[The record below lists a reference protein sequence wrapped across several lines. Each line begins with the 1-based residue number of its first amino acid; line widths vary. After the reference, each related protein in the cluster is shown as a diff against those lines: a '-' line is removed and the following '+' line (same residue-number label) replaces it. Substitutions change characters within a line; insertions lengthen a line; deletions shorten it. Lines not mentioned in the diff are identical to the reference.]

1 MYKFM
6 FLNNNFLKFDIRT
19 ALIAS
24 LVLHAIVVFN
34 EFVKVNKNPLE
45 NLKIEVKLLPDP
57 KPEPPPVIEKP
68 KPIEPPPPPVIE
80 KPKPIEPP
88 PPPVI
93 EKPKPIEPPP
103 VIEPIPEKIEEPI
116 PQDVIP
122 KEDAV
127 PIYEEPIQE
136 PVQEVTPRVDQ
147 EKIEREK
154 KQLQQ
159 RKMDAVELFTN
170 NLAFHIS
177 KFKKYPRIA
186 MRRNWQGMVLV
197 KMVMLDNGNIQS
209 LSIEKSSGYE
219 VLDNE
224 AMKMIERAKP
234 LPKPPDILAGDEVNI
249 YVPVSFALN

>member
-1 MYKFM
+1 M
-6 FLNNNFLKFDIRT
+6 FLNNNFLKFDIKT

-45 NLKIEVKLLPDP
+45 NLKIEVNLVSEP

-68 KPIEPPPPPVIE
+68 KPIEPPPVIE
-80 KPKPIEPP
+80 KPKPIE

-103 VIEPIPEKIEEPI
+103 VLEPIPEKIEEPI
-116 PQDVIP
+116 PQDIIP

-127 PIYEEPIQE
+127 PINEKPFQE

-197 KMVMLDNGNIQS
+197 RMVMLDNGNIQS
-209 LSIEKSSGYE
+209 LSIEKSSGYD

-224 AMKMIERAKP
+224 AMKMIERSKP

>member
-6 FLNNNFLKFDIRT
+6 FLNNNFLKFDIKT

-45 NLKIEVKLLPDP
+45 NLKIEVNLVSEP

-68 KPIEPPPPPVIE
+68 KPIEPPP
-80 KPKPIEPP
+80 
-88 PPPVI
+88 VI

-103 VIEPIPEKIEEPI
+103 VLEPIPEKIEEPI

-197 KMVMLDNGNIQS
+197 RMVMLDNGNIQS
-209 LSIEKSSGYE
+209 LSIEKSSGYD

-224 AMKMIERAKP
+224 AMKMIERSKP

>member
-1 MYKFM
+1 M

-34 EFVKVNKNPLE
+34 EFVKVNQNPLE
-45 NLKIEVKLLPDP
+45 NLKIEVNLVSEP

-68 KPIEPPPPPVIE
+68 KPIEPPPVIE
-80 KPKPIEPP
+80 KPKPIE

-103 VIEPIPEKIEEPI
+103 VLEPIPEKIEEPI

-122 KEDAV
+122 EEDAV
-127 PIYEEPIQE
+127 PIYKE
-136 PVQEVTPRVDQ
+136 PVREQTVQEITPKVDQ

-159 RKMDAVELFTN
+159 RKKDAVELFTN
-170 NLAFHIS
+170 NLAFHIA
-177 KFKKYPRIA
+177 KFKNYPRIA

-197 KMVMLDNGNIQS
+197 RMVMLDNGNIQS

-234 LPKPPDILAGDEVNI
+234 LPKPPDILASDEVNI

>member
-1 MYKFM
+1 M
-6 FLNNNFLKFDIRT
+6 FLNNNFLKFDIKT

-45 NLKIEVKLLPDP
+45 NLKIEVNLVSEP

-68 KPIEPPPPPVIE
+68 KPIEPPP
-80 KPKPIEPP
+80 
-88 PPPVI
+88 VI

-103 VIEPIPEKIEEPI
+103 VLDPIPEKIEEPI

-127 PIYEEPIQE
+127 PIYEKPIQE

-197 KMVMLDNGNIQS
+197 RMVMLDNGNIQS
-209 LSIEKSSGYE
+209 LSIEKSSGYD

>member
-57 KPEPPPVIEKP
+57 KPE
-68 KPIEPPPPPVIE
+68 PPPVIE

>member
-1 MYKFM
+1 M
-6 FLNNNFLKFDIRT
+6 FLINNFIKFDIKT

-24 LVLHAIVVFN
+24 LILHAIVVFN

-45 NLKIEVKLLPDP
+45 NLKIEVNLVSEP

-68 KPIEPPPPPVIE
+68 KPIE
-80 KPKPIEPP
+80 

-116 PQDVIP
+116 PQDIIP
-122 KEDAV
+122 EEDAV
-127 PIYEEPIQE
+127 PIYQEPIQE
-136 PVQEVTPRVDQ
+136 LVQEVTPRVDQ

-197 KMVMLDNGNIQS
+197 RMVMLDNGNIQS
-209 LSIEKSSGYE
+209 LSIEKSSGYD

-224 AMKMIERAKP
+224 AMRMIERAKP

>member
-1 MYKFM
+1 M

-88 PPPVI
+88 PVL
-93 EKPKPIEPPP
+93 
-103 VIEPIPEKIEEPI
+103 EPIPEKIEEPI

>member
-1 MYKFM
+1 M
-6 FLNNNFLKFDIRT
+6 FLNNNLIRFDIKT

-34 EFVKVNKNPLE
+34 EFVKVNQNPLE
-45 NLKIEVKLLPDP
+45 NLKIEVNLVSEP
-57 KPEPPPVIEKP
+57 KPIEPPPVIEKP
-68 KPIEPPPPPVIE
+68 KPIEPPPVLD
-80 KPKPIEPP
+80 
-88 PPPVI
+88 
-93 EKPKPIEPPP
+93 
-103 VIEPIPEKIEEPI
+103 PIPEKIEEPI

-122 KEDAV
+122 EEDAV
-127 PIYEEPIQE
+127 PVYEKPIQE

-147 EKIEREK
+147 EKIQREK

-197 KMVMLDNGNIQS
+197 RMVMLDNGNIQS

>member
-1 MYKFM
+1 M
-6 FLNNNFLKFDIRT
+6 FLNNNFIKFDIKT
-19 ALIAS
+19 AVIAS
-24 LVLHAIVVFN
+24 LILHAIVVFN

-45 NLKIEVKLLPDP
+45 NLKIEVNLVSEP

-68 KPIEPPPPPVIE
+68 KPIEPPP
-80 KPKPIEPP
+80 
-88 PPPVI
+88 VI

-103 VIEPIPEKIEEPI
+103 VMEPIPEKIEEPI
-116 PQDVIP
+116 PQDVVP
-122 KEDAV
+122 MEDSV
-127 PIYEEPIQE
+127 PIYEKPIQE

-197 KMVMLDNGNIQS
+197 RMVMLDNGNIQS

>member
-1 MYKFM
+1 M
-6 FLNNNFLKFDIRT
+6 FSNNNFLKFDIKT

-34 EFVKVNKNPLE
+34 EFVKINKNPLE
-45 NLKIEVKLLPDP
+45 HLKIEVNLVSEP

-68 KPIEPPPPPVIE
+68 KPIQPPPVLD
-80 KPKPIEPP
+80 
-88 PPPVI
+88 
-93 EKPKPIEPPP
+93 
-103 VIEPIPEKIEEPI
+103 PIPEKIEEPI

-122 KEDAV
+122 EEDAV
-127 PIYEEPIQE
+127 PVYEKPIQE

-147 EKIEREK
+147 EKIQREK

-197 KMVMLDNGNIQS
+197 RMVMLDNGNIQS

>member
-1 MYKFM
+1 M
-6 FLNNNFLKFDIRT
+6 FLNNNFIKFDIKT

-24 LVLHAIVVFN
+24 LILHAIVVFN

-45 NLKIEVKLLPDP
+45 NLKIEVNLVSEP

-68 KPIEPPPPPVIE
+68 KPIEPPPVLD
-80 KPKPIEPP
+80 
-88 PPPVI
+88 
-93 EKPKPIEPPP
+93 
-103 VIEPIPEKIEEPI
+103 PIPEKIEEPI

-127 PIYEEPIQE
+127 PIYEKPIQE

>member
-1 MYKFM
+1 M

-45 NLKIEVKLLPDP
+45 NLKIEVKLLPEP
-57 KPEPPPVIEKP
+57 KPE
-68 KPIEPPPPPVIE
+68 PPPVIE

>member
-88 PPPVI
+88 PVL
-93 EKPKPIEPPP
+93 
-103 VIEPIPEKIEEPI
+103 EPIPEKIEEPI

-209 LSIEKSSGYE
+209 LSIEKSSGYD

-224 AMKMIERAKP
+224 AMKMIERSKP

>member
-6 FLNNNFLKFDIRT
+6 FLNNNFLKFDIKT

-45 NLKIEVKLLPDP
+45 NLKIEVNLLSEP

-68 KPIEPPPPPVIE
+68 KPIEPPQVIE
-80 KPKPIEPP
+80 KPKPIE

-103 VIEPIPEKIEEPI
+103 VLEPIPEKIEEPI

-147 EKIEREK
+147 EKIQREK

-197 KMVMLDNGNIQS
+197 RMVMLDNGNIQS
-209 LSIEKSSGYE
+209 LSIEKSSGYD

>member
-1 MYKFM
+1 M

-57 KPEPPPVIEKP
+57 KPE
-68 KPIEPPPPPVIE
+68 PPPVIE

-197 KMVMLDNGNIQS
+197 RMVMLDNGNIQS

-224 AMKMIERAKP
+224 AMRMIERAKP

>member
-1 MYKFM
+1 M
-6 FLNNNFLKFDIRT
+6 FLNNNFLKFDIKT

-45 NLKIEVKLLPDP
+45 NLKIEVNLVSEP
-57 KPEPPPVIEKP
+57 KPEPPPVIEKPKLIEPPPVIEKPKLIEPPPVIEKP
-68 KPIEPPPPPVIE
+68 KPIEPPPVL
-80 KPKPIEPP
+80 
-88 PPPVI
+88 
-93 EKPKPIEPPP
+93 
-103 VIEPIPEKIEEPI
+103 EPIPEKIEEPI

-147 EKIEREK
+147 EKIQREK

-197 KMVMLDNGNIQS
+197 RMVMLDNGNIQS

>member
-1 MYKFM
+1 M
-6 FLNNNFLKFDIRT
+6 FLINNFLKFDIKT

-24 LVLHAIVVFN
+24 FVLHAIVVFN

-45 NLKIEVKLLPDP
+45 NLKIEVNLVSEP

-68 KPIEPPPPPVIE
+68 KPIEPPQVIE
-80 KPKPIEPP
+80 KPKPIE

-103 VIEPIPEKIEEPI
+103 VLEPIPEKIEEPI

-197 KMVMLDNGNIQS
+197 KMLMLDNGNIQS

>member
-1 MYKFM
+1 M

-34 EFVKVNKNPLE
+34 EFVKVNQNPLE
-45 NLKIEVKLLPDP
+45 NLKIEVNLVSEP

-68 KPIEPPPPPVIE
+68 KPIEPPP
-80 KPKPIEPP
+80 
-88 PPPVI
+88 VI

-103 VIEPIPEKIEEPI
+103 VLESIPEKIEEPI

-122 KEDAV
+122 EEDAV
-127 PIYEEPIQE
+127 PIYKE
-136 PVQEVTPRVDQ
+136 PVREQTVQEITPKVDQ

-170 NLAFHIS
+170 NLAFHIA
-177 KFKKYPRIA
+177 KFKNYPRIA

-197 KMVMLDNGNIQS
+197 RMVMLGNGNIQS

-234 LPKPPDILAGDEVNI
+234 LPKPPDILASDEVNI

>member
-1 MYKFM
+1 M
-6 FLNNNFLKFDIRT
+6 FLNNNFIKFDIKT

-24 LVLHAIVVFN
+24 LILHAIVVFN

-45 NLKIEVKLLPDP
+45 NLKIEVNLVSEP

-68 KPIEPPPPPVIE
+68 KPIEPSPVLD
-80 KPKPIEPP
+80 
-88 PPPVI
+88 
-93 EKPKPIEPPP
+93 
-103 VIEPIPEKIEEPI
+103 PIPEKIEEPI

-197 KMVMLDNGNIQS
+197 RMVMLDNGNIQS

>member
-1 MYKFM
+1 M
-6 FLNNNFLKFDIRT
+6 FLINNFLKFDIKT

-45 NLKIEVKLLPDP
+45 NLKIEVNLVSEP

-68 KPIEPPPPPVIE
+68 KPIEPPP
-80 KPKPIEPP
+80 
-88 PPPVI
+88 VI

-103 VIEPIPEKIEEPI
+103 VLEPIPEKIEEPI

-197 KMVMLDNGNIQS
+197 RMVMLDNGNIQS
-209 LSIEKSSGYE
+209 LSIEKSSGYD

-224 AMKMIERAKP
+224 AMKMIERSKP

>member
-1 MYKFM
+1 M
-6 FLNNNFLKFDIRT
+6 FLNNNFLKFDIKT

-45 NLKIEVKLLPDP
+45 NLKIEVNLVSEP

-68 KPIEPPPPPVIE
+68 KPIEPPPVLD
-80 KPKPIEPP
+80 
-88 PPPVI
+88 
-93 EKPKPIEPPP
+93 
-103 VIEPIPEKIEEPI
+103 PIPEKIEEPI

-127 PIYEEPIQE
+127 PIYQEPIQE
-136 PVQEVTPRVDQ
+136 LVQEVTPRVDQ

-197 KMVMLDNGNIQS
+197 RMVMLDNGNIQS

>member
-1 MYKFM
+1 MI
-6 FLNNNFLKFDIRT
+6 LNSYFKKFDIKI

-24 LVLHAIVVFN
+24 LVLHAIIVFN

-45 NLKIEVKLLPDP
+45 NLKIEVNLVSEP

-68 KPIEPPPPPVIE
+68 KPIEPPP
-80 KPKPIEPP
+80 
-88 PPPVI
+88 VI

-103 VIEPIPEKIEEPI
+103 VLEPIPEKIEEPI
-116 PQDVIP
+116 PQDIIP

-127 PIYEEPIQE
+127 PIYEKPIQE

-197 KMVMLDNGNIQS
+197 RMVMLDNGNIQS

>member
-1 MYKFM
+1 M

-34 EFVKVNKNPLE
+34 EFVKVNQNPLE
-45 NLKIEVKLLPDP
+45 NLKIEVNLVSEP

-68 KPIEPPPPPVIE
+68 KPIEPPPVL
-80 KPKPIEPP
+80 
-88 PPPVI
+88 
-93 EKPKPIEPPP
+93 
-103 VIEPIPEKIEEPI
+103 EPIPEKIEEPI

-122 KEDAV
+122 EEDAV
-127 PIYEEPIQE
+127 PIYKE
-136 PVQEVTPRVDQ
+136 PVREQTVQEITPKVDQ

-159 RKMDAVELFTN
+159 RKKDAVELFTN
-170 NLAFHIS
+170 NLAFHIA
-177 KFKKYPRIA
+177 KFKNYPRIA

-197 KMVMLDNGNIQS
+197 RMVMLDNGNIQS

-234 LPKPPDILAGDEVNI
+234 LPKPPDILASDEVNI

>member
-1 MYKFM
+1 M

-57 KPEPPPVIEKP
+57 KPE
-68 KPIEPPPPPVIE
+68 PPPVIE

>member
-1 MYKFM
+1 M
-6 FLNNNFLKFDIRT
+6 FLNNNFLKFDIKT

-34 EFVKVNKNPLE
+34 EFVKVNQNPLE
-45 NLKIEVKLLPDP
+45 NLKIEVNLVSEP

-68 KPIEPPPPPVIE
+68 KPIEPPPVLD
-80 KPKPIEPP
+80 
-88 PPPVI
+88 
-93 EKPKPIEPPP
+93 
-103 VIEPIPEKIEEPI
+103 PIPEKIEEPI

-127 PIYEEPIQE
+127 PIYEKPIQE

-197 KMVMLDNGNIQS
+197 RMVMLDNGNIQS

>member
-1 MYKFM
+1 M
-6 FLNNNFLKFDIRT
+6 FLINNFIKFDIKT

-24 LVLHAIVVFN
+24 LILHAIVVFN

-45 NLKIEVKLLPDP
+45 NLKIEVNLVSEP

-68 KPIEPPPPPVIE
+68 KPIEPPPVIE
-80 KPKPIEPP
+80 KPKPIE

-116 PQDVIP
+116 PQDIIP
-122 KEDAV
+122 EEDAV
-127 PIYEEPIQE
+127 PIYQEPIQE
-136 PVQEVTPRVDQ
+136 LVQEVTPRVDQ

-197 KMVMLDNGNIQS
+197 RMVMLDNGNIQS
-209 LSIEKSSGYE
+209 LSIEKSSGYD

>member
-1 MYKFM
+1 M
-6 FLNNNFLKFDIRT
+6 FSNNNFLKFDIKT

-34 EFVKVNKNPLE
+34 EFVKINKNPLE
-45 NLKIEVKLLPDP
+45 HLKIEVNLVSEP

-68 KPIEPPPPPVIE
+68 KPIQPPPVIE
-80 KPKPIEPP
+80 KPKPIQ
-88 PPPVI
+88 PPPVLD
-93 EKPKPIEPPP
+93 
-103 VIEPIPEKIEEPI
+103 PIPEKIEEPI
-116 PQDVIP
+116 PKDVIP
-122 KEDAV
+122 EEDAV
-127 PIYEEPIQE
+127 PIYEEPVREQT
-136 PVQEVTPRVDQ
+136 VQEITPRVDQ

-197 KMVMLDNGNIQS
+197 RMVMLDNGNIQS
-209 LSIEKSSGYE
+209 LSIEKSSGYD

-224 AMKMIERAKP
+224 AMKMIERSKP

>member
-1 MYKFM
+1 M
-6 FLNNNFLKFDIRT
+6 FLNNNFFKFNIKT

-45 NLKIEVKLLPDP
+45 NLKIEVKLLPEP
-57 KPEPPPVIEKP
+57 KPE
-68 KPIEPPPPPVIE
+68 PPPVIE

-103 VIEPIPEKIEEPI
+103 VIEPIPEIIEEPM
-116 PQDVIP
+116 PQDIIP

-127 PIYEEPIQE
+127 PIYEEP
-136 PVQEVTPRVDQ
+136 VQEVKPTVDQ

-197 KMVMLDNGNIQS
+197 RMVMLDNGNIQS
-209 LSIEKSSGYE
+209 LSIEKSSGYD

-224 AMKMIERAKP
+224 AMRMIERAKP

>member
-1 MYKFM
+1 M
-6 FLNNNFLKFDIRT
+6 FLNNNFLKFDIKT

-45 NLKIEVKLLPDP
+45 NLKIEVNLVSEP

-68 KPIEPPPPPVIE
+68 KPIEPPP
-80 KPKPIEPP
+80 
-88 PPPVI
+88 VI

-103 VIEPIPEKIEEPI
+103 VLEPIPEKIEEPI

-197 KMVMLDNGNIQS
+197 RMVMLDNGNIQS
-209 LSIEKSSGYE
+209 LSIEKSSGYD

-224 AMKMIERAKP
+224 AMKMIERSKP

>member
-1 MYKFM
+1 M
-6 FLNNNFLKFDIRT
+6 FLNNNFIKFDIKT

-24 LVLHAIVVFN
+24 LILHAIVVFN

-45 NLKIEVKLLPDP
+45 NLKIEVNLVSEP

-68 KPIEPPPPPVIE
+68 KPIEPPP
-80 KPKPIEPP
+80 
-88 PPPVI
+88 VI

-103 VIEPIPEKIEEPI
+103 VLDPIPEKIEEPI

-197 KMVMLDNGNIQS
+197 RMVMLDNGNIQS
-209 LSIEKSSGYE
+209 LSIEKSSGYD

>member
-1 MYKFM
+1 M
-6 FLNNNFLKFDIRT
+6 FLNNKFLKFDIRT

-45 NLKIEVKLLPDP
+45 NLKIEVKLLPEP
-57 KPEPPPVIEKP
+57 KPE
-68 KPIEPPPPPVIE
+68 PPPVIE

-103 VIEPIPEKIEEPI
+103 VIEPIPEIIKEPM

-127 PIYEEPIQE
+127 PIYENPIQE

-197 KMVMLDNGNIQS
+197 RMVMLDNGNIQS

>member
-1 MYKFM
+1 M
-6 FLNNNFLKFDIRT
+6 FLNNNFLKFDIKT

-45 NLKIEVKLLPDP
+45 NLKIEVNLVSEP

-68 KPIEPPPPPVIE
+68 KPIE
-80 KPKPIEPP
+80 

-197 KMVMLDNGNIQS
+197 RMVMLDNGNIQS
-209 LSIEKSSGYE
+209 LSIEKSSGYD

>member
-1 MYKFM
+1 M
-6 FLNNNFLKFDIRT
+6 FLNNNFLKFDIKT

-24 LVLHAIVVFN
+24 LVLHAFVVFN

-45 NLKIEVKLLPDP
+45 NLKIEVNLVSEP

-68 KPIEPPPPPVIE
+68 KPIEPPPVL
-80 KPKPIEPP
+80 
-88 PPPVI
+88 
-93 EKPKPIEPPP
+93 
-103 VIEPIPEKIEEPI
+103 EPIPEKIEEPI

-177 KFKKYPRIA
+177 KYKKYPRIA
-186 MRRNWQGMVLV
+186 MRRNWQGLVLV
-197 KMVMLDNGNIQS
+197 RMVMLDNGNIQS

>member
-1 MYKFM
+1 M
-6 FLNNNFLKFDIRT
+6 FLNNNFIKFDIKT

-24 LVLHAIVVFN
+24 LILHAIVVFN

-45 NLKIEVKLLPDP
+45 NLKIEVNLVSEPNPEPPPVIEKPKLI
-57 KPEPPPVIEKP
+57 EPPPVIEKP
-68 KPIEPPPPPVIE
+68 KPIEPPPVLD
-80 KPKPIEPP
+80 
-88 PPPVI
+88 
-93 EKPKPIEPPP
+93 
-103 VIEPIPEKIEEPI
+103 PIPEKIEEPI

-122 KEDAV
+122 EEDAV
-127 PIYEEPIQE
+127 PIYEEPVREQT
-136 PVQEVTPRVDQ
+136 VQEITPRVDQ
-147 EKIEREK
+147 EKIQREK

-197 KMVMLDNGNIQS
+197 RMVMLDNGNIQS

>member
-1 MYKFM
+1 M
-6 FLNNNFLKFDIRT
+6 FLNNNFIKFDIKT

-24 LVLHAIVVFN
+24 LILHAIVVFN

-45 NLKIEVKLLPDP
+45 NLKIEVNLVSEP

-68 KPIEPPPPPVIE
+68 KPIEPPPVIE
-80 KPKPIEPP
+80 KPKPIE

-103 VIEPIPEKIEEPI
+103 VLDPIPEKIEEPI

-197 KMVMLDNGNIQS
+197 RMVMLDNGNIQS
-209 LSIEKSSGYE
+209 LSIEKSSGYD